1 MKIKNNILTVGVIS
15 MLLTFSFYNVG
26 VNICDNNLLIGGQE
40 TSGSIDENYYDNKLE
55 KDLVNSNEDDGI
67 FDLYWEIFDETIDLM
82 FMKNTSGSNVKSS
95 FRLTITDVETEESY
109 EYLELFEGNNYYR
122 KNLQIDD
129 DFSLGTVEL
138 GKEYLLKLEYYQG
151 SIFNIKFET
160 YNVIFD
166 IDNKP
171 EITIDSVELN
181 NQSVTNINDGSIDVG
196 FTLNED
202 ANEEFD
208 NIFVTLYG
216 EEYQSYILLGKVNVV
231 EDVFSYDVS
240 LADLS
245 QGNYSLIFYG
255 EEESGDLIKLNSLEN
270 LTIGYDSV
278 EEEKTPT
285 FQVIDGYSISSDSVR
300 INLFYSN
307 NGVDDKDINYYFDG
321 VTGYV
326 ETNSSQNFYT
336 LEINGLSSNTI
347 YNFEFWIDGDSVTKV
362 LQLTTKDNPFVYS
375 PIVSISPSEI
385 TSESATFE
393 FSVFDYLL
401 LVDNEVKW
409 KLNDITNDTEGVE
422 NSVFLTNNSSTIEI
436 SSLIE
441 DTTYELI
448 LSSTSNLEETVK
460 YEKSYVFK
468 TASLSY
474 VEPTITLNSIVKS
487 SNIINY
493 DLLTFDVAKR
503 ITSGQVNIYGGFSN
517 NGKMSVESI
526 KEISLSYDNLVTGLN
541 GDLYLEGVSSTG
553 DEYTTYLIIFDI
565 NYLDE
570 NGVEKSIETSNLD
583 LDLISNDSK
592 KLVLLA
598 TPTSVSLTTWLEEFL
613 KSSSNGD
620 ESLLTF
626 SWEIFMFII
635 GGVLLIALTTIMLT
649 YRSKFKKMKNIR

>member
-15 MLLTFSFYNVG
+15 TLLTFSFYNVG
-26 VNICDNNLLIGGQE
+26 VNVCDNNLLIGGQE

-55 KDLVNSNEDDGI
+55 KDLLNSNEDDGI
-67 FDLYWEIFDETIDLM
+67 FDLYWEIFDETVDLM

-138 GKEYLLKLEYYQG
+138 GTEYLLKLEYYQG
-151 SIFNIKFET
+151 SIFNIKSET

-285 FQVIDGYSISSDSVR
+285 FQVIDGYSVSSDSVR

-307 NGVDDKDINYYFDG
+307 NGVDNKNINYYFDG

-326 ETNSSQNFYT
+326 ETNSLQNFYT
-336 LEINGLSSNTI
+336 LEINGLSSNTT

-375 PIVSISPSEI
+375 PIVSISTSEI

-409 KLNDITNDTEGVE
+409 KLNDITNDVDGVE
-422 NSVFLTNNSSTIEI
+422 NSISLTSNSSIIET
-436 SSLIE
+436 SGLTE
-441 DTTYELI
+441 DTTYELV
-448 LSSTSNLEETVK
+448 LSSTSSLDETIK

-474 VEPTITLNSIVKS
+474 VEPTLTLNSVVKS
-487 SNIINY
+487 GNIINY

-541 GDLYLEGVSSTG
+541 GDLYLDSVSSTG
-553 DEYTTYLIIFDI
+553 DEYTTYLVIFDI

-570 NGVEKSIETSNLD
+570 NGVEKSLETSNLD

-613 KSSSNGD
+613 KSSSTGD

-635 GGVLLIALTTIMLT
+635 GGVLLIVLTTIMLI